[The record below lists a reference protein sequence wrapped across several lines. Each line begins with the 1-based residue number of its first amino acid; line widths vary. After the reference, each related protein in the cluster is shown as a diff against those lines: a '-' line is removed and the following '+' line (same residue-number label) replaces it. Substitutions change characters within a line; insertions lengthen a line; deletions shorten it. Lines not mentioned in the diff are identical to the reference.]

1 MSDSISKNFKYSEFT
16 YSETALKHKIDNSI
30 KHVHV
35 RNNIKA
41 LVINILQPLR
51 DYLGVSININSGYR
65 CLKLNELVGG
75 KPTSQHVHG
84 EACDF
89 IVEDYEPIEIARLIV
104 ELKLPFDQ
112 LGVYDSFI
120 HVSYSSRE
128 RGQVFYDKSYKGSK
142 L

>member
-1 MSDSISKNFKYSEFT
+1 MSDSITKNFSYSEFT
-16 YSETALKHKIDNSI
+16 DSETATKHDIDNTI
-30 KHVHV
+30 KHEYVKD
-35 RNNIKA
+35 NIKA

-51 DYLGVSININSGYR
+51 DHLGVPININSGYR

-75 KPTSQHVHG
+75 KPTSQHAQG

-89 IVEDYEPIEIARLIV
+89 TVEDYKPIEIARLIV

>member
-1 MSDSISKNFKYSEFT
+1 MDSISTNFSYSEFT
-16 YSETALKHKIDNSI
+16 DSETATKHKIDNSI
-30 KHVHV
+30 KHEHV
-35 RNNIKA
+35 KNNIKA

-51 DYLGVSININSGYR
+51 DYLGVPININSGYR

-75 KPTSQHVHG
+75 KPTSQHVNG

-89 IVEDYEPIEIARLIV
+89 TVEDYEPIEIARLIV
-104 ELKLPFDQ
+104 ELKLPYDQ

-120 HVSYSSRE
+120 HVSYNSRE
-128 RGQVFYDKSYKGSK
+128 RGQVFYDKSYKGEK